1 MPRTSVAPGATR
13 PRMHAPAKRTIVS
26 RKASG
31 KRLSTGAAAAGS
43 VRIIGGALRGRR
55 LEYSADPR
63 TRPMKDR
70 VREAVF
76 NLLGD
81 VEGMTAVDL
90 FAGTGALGF
99 EALSRG
105 AKAAVFVEQH
115 FPTADAL
122 GKNAVLLNLAD
133 RCRVVPADTLVW
145 FRRPGRFPELAGD
158 NPWLVFCSPPYE
170 LFVGRRDDMLH
181 LLQQLWQAAP
191 AGSAFMVEA
200 DDRFDF
206 SLLPQPAGW
215 LARSYPPAHV
225 ALAWKENDRQ
235 GEA

>member
-1 MPRTSVAPGATR
+1 M
-13 PRMHAPAKRTIVS
+13 S
-26 RKASG
+26 RKSSG
-31 KRLSTGAAAAGS
+31 KRQSVGPPTAGF
-43 VRIIGGALRGRR
+43 VRIIGGVLRGRR
-55 LEYSADPR
+55 LEYPGDPR

-105 AKAAVFVEQH
+105 AIGAVFVEQH
-115 FPTADAL
+115 FPTADAI
-122 GKNAVLLNLAD
+122 GKNAALLGLAD
-133 RCRVVPADTLVW
+133 RCQVVPADTLVW
-145 FRRPGRFPELAGD
+145 FRRPSRLPELTGD
-158 NPWLVFCSPPYE
+158 RPWLVFCSPPYE
-170 LFVGRRDDMLH
+170 LFVSRRDDVLH

-191 AGSAFMVEA
+191 RGSAFVVEA

-206 SLLPQPAGW
+206 SLLPQPERW

-225 ALAWKENDRQ
+225 ALAWKEAHQ
-235 GEA
+235 PGEP